1 MANDTRTPLGQGCG
15 AAGFG
20 VQRDP
25 ALQGDRS
32 TQELPAAAAGSGPLR
47 CAPSPPGGRA
57 LPGSPALVPPGSL
70 LGCPGGSREGA
81 AAGGRGRYLFAEEF
95 LVPGL
100 LSLLPSRR
108 SGAGQC
114 SELCGLAGGCYAV
127 NLSLRF
133 KASFILNFALSV
145 LAPEITALCVPAE
158 REALAVIVRRCRSLS
173 GLSPYIYF
181 FS

>member
-47 CAPSPPGGRA
+47 GAPSPPGGGA

-70 LGCPGGSREGA
+70 LGCLGGSREVLRRVA
-81 AAGGRGRYLFAEEF
+81 VAGTCLRRSFLSQGSSPCCHPVVPVLDGVQSCVVWLAGVTLSTCHFASKHH
-95 LVPGL
+95 LSSTS
-100 LSLLPSRR
+100 LSLCWL
-108 SGAGQC
+108 
-114 SELCGLAGGCYAV
+114 L
-127 NLSLRF
+127 
-133 KASFILNFALSV
+133 K
-145 LAPEITALCVPAE
+145 
-158 REALAVIVRRCRSLS
+158 
-173 GLSPYIYF
+173 
-181 FS
+181 